1 MRMAAALVA
10 LVALACR
17 TPTAPEALGVWGGQE
32 ASLVL
37 ADSGGSMSFA
47 CGASTVASGWS
58 IGPDGQF
65 SAIGQYYFGGGPVPP
80 GGTSPHPA
88 RYTGLVQ
95 GNVFTVT
102 ITLTD
107 LSETL
112 GPFNMIRNGP
122 PVVQRC
128 V

>member
-1 MRMAAALVA
+1 MKMAVALVA

-17 TPTAPEALGVWGGQE
+17 TPTAPEAVGVWGGRE

-47 CGASTVASGWS
+47 CGASTVDSAWS
-58 IGPDGQF
+58 IGPGGEF
-65 SAIGQYYFGGGPVPP
+65 SATGRYYFGGGPVPP
-80 GGTSPHPA
+80 GGSTPHPA
-88 RYTGLVQ
+88 RYAGLIQ

-122 PVVQRC
+122 PVVQLC